1 MEDLLASKPQLIRNC
16 RLSNTPEQGA
26 MLLMP
31 EGVIRLQGPGLA
43 ILQQCNGTH
52 TLTEII
58 LNLMK
63 TYAGATRAQM
73 ETEVISFLKGLREK
87 RVVDFK

>member
-1 MEDLLASKPQLIRNC
+1 MEDLLSTKPQLIRNC

-31 EGVIRLQGPGLA
+31 EGVIRLKGTGLA
-43 ILQQCNGTH
+43 ILEQCNGER
-52 TLTEII
+52 TLDEII
-58 LNLMK
+58 VHLVSQF
-63 TYAGATRAQM
+63 AGTTREQI
-73 ETEVISFLKGLREK
+73 ETEVIPFLKGLREK